1 MNRLISWIQS
11 IRLRQI
17 ITVFI
22 AATTIFV
29 SSAFGTGSDVQAQ
42 AAKLI
47 TPNDASAE
55 QVDSATIK
63 RIQDKAE
70 DINSDKIGDTGLK
83 NLRNL
88 GKNIPKVIKQ
98 NAEETLNPDNPNAPG
113 TRTPTKYDRQ

>member
-17 ITVFI
+17 VTVVL
-22 AATTIFV
+22 AAVTIFV
-29 SSAFGTGSDVQAQ
+29 SSAFGTSNDLQAQ
-42 AAKLI
+42 AIPLLNR
-47 TPNDASAE
+47 TDASAE
-55 QVDSATIK
+55 QVDSGTIK
-63 RIQDKAE
+63 KIQDKAE

-83 NLRNL
+83 NLKNL

-98 NAEETLNPDNPNAPG
+98 NAEETLNPDNPSAPG